1 MRSAANFSLHLQRHK
16 PRLQAE
22 HGRASLVCIAC
33 LCAVQCHLQPDVV
46 LTGLHPPGPAA
57 HSTLGCRRGAVAGAL
72 LNLQQMHCWLQAR
85 QQGWAAAVR
94 NTREAVRRRWRTPEQ
109 AQEARFRLISQQLQH
124 LPVETFQTR
133 DELMEL
139 PLPELKVSQAALGTA
154 GWTA

>member
-1 MRSAANFSLHLQRHK
+1 M
-16 PRLQAE
+16 
-22 HGRASLVCIAC
+22 
-33 LCAVQCHLQPDVV
+33 
-46 LTGLHPPGPAA
+46 
-57 HSTLGCRRGAVAGAL
+57 AGTL
-72 LNLQQMHCWLQAR
+72 LNLHQMHCWLQAQ

-94 NTREAVRRRWRTPEQ
+94 NTREAVRRRWRPPEQ

-154 GWTA
+154 GWTAAPLLMPLGVSDL